1 MADLTKSLLDAI
13 SIIADKTVDE
23 ISSDETIKAAIKKIV
38 NTSEGKYLVNY
49 NNGDFY
55 AYKQSGSTDLY
66 QVGEYVYILIPKG
79 DMSQKKFIIG
89 RVEDDKKY
97 SAFKTLTS
105 SLLNDYVIIGDN
117 AIIEKEYYVEKN
129 KLNVERMQPLKL
141 NSYKIN
147 DFRYCYL
154 YNPSN
159 IDNLPETYDTIE
171 NKIVD
176 IDKES
181 FNNSAKQAEAILI
194 RAKFKADLNTDN
206 IGNYGIIVNIAFA
219 DETNPQTDEKG
230 NTYYPPKLVAYTL
243 DTSKMT
249 GNPLKFYDYIS
260 QYIVAPFDGEN
271 YLYIDSIIAFSEGFV
286 SQNKEI
292 PKSGNEDPY
301 INIDGLEIIALTEIS
316 AVVDD
321 YKLKLTAPQGNTVRL
336 GEEKDLKIK
345 ATMTYLNQDI
355 VKDTVFY

>member
-117 AIIEKEYYVEKN
+117 AIIGAGSVVVKDI
-129 KLNVERMQPLKL
+129 P
-141 NSYKIN
+141 N
-147 DFRYCYL
+147 DVL
-154 YNPSN
+154 
-159 IDNLPETYDTIE
+159 
-171 NKIVD
+171 
-176 IDKES
+176 
-181 FNNSAKQAEAILI
+181 
-194 RAKFKADLNTDN
+194 
-206 IGNYGIIVNIAFA
+206 
-219 DETNPQTDEKG
+219 
-230 NTYYPPKLVAYTL
+230 AY
-243 DTSKMT
+243 
-249 GNPLKFYDYIS
+249 GNPCKVIR
-260 QYIVAPFDGEN
+260 QITE
-271 YLYIDSIIAFSEGFV
+271 
-286 SQNKEI
+286 
-292 PKSGNEDPY
+292 EDR
-301 INIDGLEIIALTEIS
+301 LTEE
-316 AVVDD
+316 
-321 YKLKLTAPQGNTVRL
+321 LF
-336 GEEKDLKIK
+336 
-345 ATMTYLNQDI
+345 LNWG
-355 VKDTVFY
+355 VSCGHTP